1 MLPMSVFVLLPL
13 AWLACSGA
21 ARAGAS
27 LEVDD
32 AAITPEGRCQVE
44 SWLRRERGA
53 LQATTVP
60 ACGVHGSEI
69 GLGLSARR
77 PADGAVDVALGLKR
91 VLRPL
96 GEGRGWGLAIAA
108 GASQAAGQARG
119 WSLVLP
125 ASLALDPAQRTL
137 LHLNAGWD
145 APPGAAAAAL
155 AGIGLEQ
162 WLDRRWTLLAEA
174 RADRRGER
182 VGQLGLRLALGEAA
196 SLDLLAGRTRGHA
209 AAGDWLTLG
218 LNVLLPQ

>member
-53 LQATTVP
+53 LQATAVP

-77 PADGAVDVALGLKR
+77 PADVAVDVALGLKR

-96 GEGRGWGLAIAA
+96 GEGGGGRLADT
-108 GASQAAGQARG
+108 R
-119 WSLVLP
+119 P
-125 ASLALDPAQRTL
+125 ERP
-137 LHLNAGWD
+137 
-145 APPGAAAAAL
+145 AAA
-155 AGIGLEQ
+155 I
-162 WLDRRWTLLAEA
+162 TLRHPA
-174 RADRRGER
+174 
-182 VGQLGLRLALGEAA
+182 
-196 SLDLLAGRTRGHA
+196 DLLPRRCPWPSPSVT
-209 AAGDWLTLG
+209 
-218 LNVLLPQ
+218 VPLPRPSRR